1 MSLGGG
7 KLTMGESRGRGSLLW
22 VSLGGGKLTMG
33 ESRGGKL
40 TMGESRGREA
50 YYG

>member
-1 MSLGGG
+1 MGESRGGSLLWVSLGGE
-7 KLTMGESRGRGSLLW
+7 LTMGESRGRGSLLW

-33 ESRGGKL
+33 ESRGG
-40 TMGESRGREA
+40 A

>member
-1 MSLGGG
+1 MSLGG
-7 KLTMGESRGRGSLLW
+7 GSLLW

-33 ESRGGKL
+33 ESRGEGSL
-40 TMGESRGREA
+40 LWVPMGESKGREA

>member
-7 KLTMGESRGRGSLLW
+7 KLTMGESRGGGGSLLW

-33 ESRGGKL
+33 ESRG
-40 TMGESRGREA
+40 RGA

>member
-7 KLTMGESRGRGSLLW
+7 E
-22 VSLGGGKLTMG
+22 LTMG

>member
-1 MSLGGG
+1 MGESRGG
-7 KLTMGESRGRGSLLW
+7 KLTMGESRGRESLLW

-33 ESRGGKL
+33 ESRG
-40 TMGESRGREA
+40 REA

>member
-7 KLTMGESRGRGSLLW
+7 KLTMGESRGGSLLW
-22 VSLGGGKLTMG
+22 VSLGG
-33 ESRGGKL
+33 EL